1 MNKEIEQKYINK
13 LKDIQKGGDIEN
25 RHIEEDR
32 LLCDLLEEL
41 GYIEIV
47 KLYDETTKWFA

>member
-1 MNKEIEQKYINK
+1 MNKDIKQKYINK
-13 LKDIQKGGDIEN
+13 LKDIQKGGDGDIEN

-41 GYIEIV
+41 GYI
-47 KLYDETTKWFA
+47 

>member
-1 MNKEIEQKYINK
+1 MNDIEKEYINK
-13 LKDIQKGGDIEN
+13 LKDIQKGEDIEN

-47 KLYDETTKWFA
+47 KLYNKTIKWFV